1 MKTLAELLCENK
13 DSINAHLFLG
23 NVKWKNL
30 VTEKRLSGD
39 SVGRDEQLW
48 TFLAACGYA
57 IAGSQGVRR
66 ITKILTG
73 TDFDQPDLRIWLEAM
88 PMPPRKQEGN
98 THLYEELFASLPCSP
113 ISKGL
118 EEHWKKHSEDA

>member
-13 DSINAHLFLG
+13 DSIKAHLSLG
-23 NVKWKNL
+23 SVGWKNL

-57 IAGSQGVRR
+57 IAGSKGVR
-66 ITKILTG
+66 G
-73 TDFDQPDLRIWLEAM
+73 
-88 PMPPRKQEGN
+88 
-98 THLYEELFASLPCSP
+98 SP
-113 ISKGL
+113 KS
-118 EEHWKKHSEDA
+118 